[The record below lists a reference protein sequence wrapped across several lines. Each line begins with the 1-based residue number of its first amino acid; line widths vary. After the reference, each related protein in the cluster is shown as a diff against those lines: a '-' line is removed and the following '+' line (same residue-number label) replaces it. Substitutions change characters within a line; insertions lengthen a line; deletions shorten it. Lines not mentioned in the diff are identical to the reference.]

1 MHELGLTKNILNTAL
16 NYARKTNS
24 EKVVTIVLRLGA
36 LRDIKKEWI
45 THYFKYI
52 SKGTIAEGAEILV
65 FTDPVVCRC
74 HDCDKNFEVDRDEFT
89 GEDILCPFCSTH
101 NYTLI
106 SGTKFQ
112 IEGIEVI

>member
-1 MHELGLTKNILNTAL
+1 MHELPLTKNILDTAL
-16 NYARKTNS
+16 RYARKTNS
-24 EKVVTIVLRLGA
+24 QKVVTIVLRLGA

-45 THYFKYI
+45 QHYFNYL
-52 SKGTIAEGAEILV
+52 SKGTIAEHAEILIIP
-65 FTDPVVCRC
+65 DPIICHCR
-74 HDCDKNFEVDRDEFT
+74 DCDKDFEIDRDHYA
-89 GEDILCPFCSTH
+89 GEDILCPNCSTP

>member
-1 MHELGLTKNILNTAL
+1 MHELPLTKNILDTAL
-16 NYARKTNS
+16 RYAQKTNS
-24 EKVVTIVLRLGA
+24 QKVAAIVLRLGA

-45 THYFKYI
+45 QHYFNYI
-52 SKGTIAEGAEILV
+52 SKGTIAEGAEILIIP
-65 FTDPVVCRC
+65 DPIVCHC
-74 HDCDKNFEVDRDEFT
+74 QDCNKDFEIDRDDYA
-89 GEDILCPFCSTH
+89 GEDILCPNCSTP